1 MHFACDLNKQ
11 HAKIKYIRHLLQCC
25 CLFADDTVITSL
37 ATEPGAKYCGYLDD
51 FDVLLQLN
59 TKKTKDFF
67 FNFIAI
73 RQGQQQV
80 VVSGNCTEFVN
91 EYKYIGIVIDEKLSW
106 ESSISVI

>member
-59 TKKTKDFF
+59 TKKTKDFLKLYCYQ
-67 FNFIAI
+67 A
-73 RQGQQQV
+73 GTTTG
-80 VVSGNCTEFVN
+80 SG
-91 EYKYIGIVIDEKLSW
+91 KW
-106 ESSISVI
+106 